1 MLISILGIGPAGL
14 GGAFWTLI
22 LAKIDARSGKK
33 VAMGLRTDRGKPFLL
48 TGLSKMSHFGCKGYR
63 RT

>member
-1 MLISILGIGPAGL
+1 MLISILGIGLAGL

-22 LAKIDARSGKK
+22 LTKIDARSGKK

-48 TGLSKMSHFGCKGYR
+48 TGLSKWL
-63 RT
+63 